1 MPPTVTA
8 AAITDGYRSRL
19 TLVRDATADALAG
32 LLEGVDLNVTPGSL
46 ERQLQAWDQRALTL
60 ITASSEQ
67 AAALSTAYLPA
78 FIRAGGGAPSVELA
92 PAAVDPPDL
101 SVVRSA
107 LLWRLG
113 RLDGRGAAMHTATGT
128 ARRIARTTVSGSAV
142 QTVARGIDVE
152 PAISSWHRVT
162 GRSCCSRCAALAR
175 HTYPSSSPMRSPHP
189 GDRCTPEPV
198 LAGIREA
205 FMRRAPLVV
214 AA

>member
-8 AAITDGYRSRL
+8 AAITDGYRGRL
-19 TLVRDATADALAG
+19 TILRDTTADALAG
-32 LLEGVDLNVTPGSL
+32 MLENVDLDVRPGSL
-46 ERQLQAWDQRALTL
+46 ARQLQAWDARALAL
-60 ITASSEQ
+60 IGASSEQ
-67 AAALSTAYLPA
+67 SAALSTVYLPA
-78 FIRAGGGAPSVELA
+78 YIRAGGGEPSVALVPKVA
-92 PAAVDPPDL
+92 DPPDL

-128 ARRIARTTVSGSAV
+128 ARRIARTTVSTSAV
-142 QTVARGIDVE
+142 QTVARGIADE
-152 PAISSWHRVT
+152 PAVSSWRPVT
-162 GRSCCSRCAALAR
+162 GRQCCERCAALATR
-175 HTYPSSSPMRSPHP
+175 TYPDSTPMFPRHP

-205 FMRRAPLVV
+205 FVRRAPLVV